1 MTRFRVI
8 NRPEGIALEVN
19 ITANID
25 YDILET
31 LKMVQQKIYNVLDH
45 ATALNMLRIDVTVKN
60 VMING
65 EVFP

>member
-8 NRPEGIALEVN
+8 NKPEGIALEVN
-19 ITANID
+19 ITVNIE

-31 LKMVQQKIYNVLDH
+31 LRQVQQKIYDVLDFT
-45 ATALNMLRIDVTVKN
+45 TALNMLKIDVTVKN

-65 EVFP
+65 EVYP